1 MAAIAFPSS
10 PSVNDIFTSGNRRWK
25 WTGTRWAVVA
35 TLISPSRLSGE
46 GAEVGDVL
54 SWDGEEFSPVPIT
67 IPVSSVNTKTGSVV
81 LTSADVGAAPR
92 PSASVYVNAGV
103 NDIQSGIDSAAAG
116 QVVHVSSGSFGGSTV
131 EIAGKQNIAIIAPP
145 RGQGAICELSNG
157 RALTLASTS
166 TGSISIANLQ
176 IEGLT
181 TLAGSGNN
189 YFTNL
194 QCQGGITIS
203 AGATG
208 NYFFDACEIAG
219 AVTVPATFA
228 GVLVF
233 GRCNMAGATFALS
246 NSSPLQV
253 QFALCTNLPATRP
266 TNATFGT
273 ANSDTT
279 LQVTTNTKFLRGPA
293 NSTGTAGQMLY
304 SGGAEGIY
312 WGPSPIPAA
321 PTTGTHTLKAIEG
334 VLTWVAD

>member
-1 MAAIAFPSS
+1 MAALAFPQS
-10 PSVNDIFTSGNRRWK
+10 PSPNDIFTSAGRSWK

-46 GAEVGDVL
+46 GAEIGDAL
-54 SWDGEEFSPVPIT
+54 IFDGENYSPVPVT
-67 IPVSSVNTKTGSVV
+67 VPVTSVNTKTGAVV
-81 LTSADVGAAPR
+81 LTHSDVGAAPK

-116 QVVHVSSGSFGGSTV
+116 QVVHVSSGSFSGSTV
-131 EIAGKQNIAIIAPP
+131 QIAGKQNIAIIGPP
-145 RGQGAICELSNG
+145 RGQGAICELSGG

-219 AVTVPATFA
+219 AITVPATFA

-266 TNATFGT
+266 TNATYGT

-279 LQVTTNTKFLRGPA
+279 LQITTNTKFLRGPA
-293 NSTGTAGQMLY
+293 NSNGTAGQMLY

-312 WGPSPIPAA
+312 WAPGPVPAA